1 MHHHH
6 LSDSALR
13 ALLST
18 TEDEH
23 AVAELL
29 DAEVSRRLLLLRAVL
44 DASDDVPEAGPAG
57 VREAWRLLEDA
68 EKLQPAGFRTA
79 LLDPQVGLWAAS
91 VFRRLSRVAADAAD
105 AGDAAPDE
113 PPLHAELG
121 FLSLLAASVSLVA
134 GADFRVRVPVW
145 QGAVFLPGLGRA
157 LVGGEAWGWAEVEA
171 RDGVATVTADGAR
184 AAVTADG
191 ARTTVTP
198 DGALATV
205 APAGGRAAVTADGA
219 QATVAP
225 DGVLATVVPDGA
237 QATVTADGAWA
248 AVTADVA
255 QATVTLPV
263 DPESDGPGWQGL
275 RRLRSVDAGT
285 ALTLTLTLDDLGP
298 YPAVPGLQTSGR
310 LSPAQFACWQRWFD
324 EMWPVLAT
332 GHPAAARAL
341 SVGLLSVVPLPRG
354 ERLRARAAS
363 SSDAFGC
370 VLLSEPDDDA
380 EWLPAQL
387 GVALVHEF
395 RHTLLN
401 GLIFLT
407 PLFDE
412 CGELFHA
419 PWRDD
424 PRPLGGLVHG
434 AYAFSGVAHY
444 WRTRGADGL
453 AGFEFALWRSAVQAV
468 LETLRDHPAL
478 TPLGRDLV
486 KTLDEQTAPWHEEP
500 AGTHEHHL
508 AHLAATHHHAT
519 WRAHHLHT
527 PSSHAK
533 ALARA
538 WEAGGGQA
546 DAPDMRP
553 VLRTDPGACRLDALA
568 LLARLSIIAPQE
580 FDALRAEEEP
590 ARLVPG
596 VGVADLALV
605 GGDAEAAV
613 KLYVDELAD
622 GGARPAAWAGLGLAL
637 SECGETAAGAVLTEQ
652 PELALGVSRLLPTPP
667 DPVALA
673 RWLAYR
679 PVR

>member
-57 VREAWRLLEDA
+57 VRDAWRLLEDA

-184 AAVTADG
+184 
-191 ARTTVTP
+191 
-198 DGALATV
+198 
-205 APAGGRAAVTADGA
+205 
-219 QATVAP
+219 
-225 DGVLATVVPDGA
+225 
-237 QATVTADGAWA
+237 A

-538 WEAGGGQA
+538 WEAGGGRA

-673 RWLAYR
+673 RWLARR

>member
-105 AGDAAPDE
+105 AADAGDAAPDE

-184 AAVTADG
+184 AAVTAD
-191 ARTTVTP
+191 
-198 DGALATV
+198 
-205 APAGGRAAVTADGA
+205 
-219 QATVAP
+219 
-225 DGVLATVVPDGA
+225 
-237 QATVTADGAWA
+237 
-248 AVTADVA
+248 VA
-255 QATVTLPV
+255 QETVTLPV

-538 WEAGGGQA
+538 WEAGGGRA

-673 RWLAYR
+673 RWLARR